1 MLLRLYRLGLVYEA
15 GDMMQFIQQ
24 TGQVIRRSPP
34 FMISLF
40 FHLALLT
47 VFAYITWDVP
57 SPSRAVEAQ
66 TAAIMLQESR
76 QGLRFADTSQLER
89 FKFEDKTTYPLAQ
102 SEPRPAMPQVKFVPE
117 MKVREDINLLG
128 VPVLDRSWAKVSN
141 GPLAVY
147 TGAERLSGSFSRH
160 VQGMRDMGLDIV
172 FIFDATSS
180 MAGFLRQVKYKIAN
194 LVTTFKALVPTA
206 RVGLVA
212 YRDTGDDFVTKTQ
225 QLTYST
231 QSLQDFLRDI
241 APVGG
246 GDREEALDEA
256 LRVAVEQ
263 LNWKGKSKKIIVI
276 IGDAPPHR
284 QDMPK
289 ARALAEKFK
298 KRMDGLVAALDTSP
312 QTLYDMDGRQQTKV
326 LDEFRL
332 LAEAGGGESARLL
345 DEEKVIRQ
353 MAILVFGTKWEMCL
367 DEFLK
372 NL

>member
-1 MLLRLYRLGLVYEA
+1 MHFLE
-15 GDMMQFIQQ
+15 Q
-24 TGQVIRRSPP
+24 TLQILRRSPP
-34 FMISLF
+34 FMISLLL
-40 FHLALLT
+40 HLALLT
-47 VFAYITWDVP
+47 AFAYITWDVP
-57 SPSRAVEAQ
+57 GLSKADDSSLRQSCSRSPE
-66 TAAIMLQESR
+66 
-76 QGLRFADTSQLER
+76 QGLQFADTSQLER
-89 FKFEDKTTYPLAQ
+89 FKFEDKTSYPLAQ
-102 SEPRPAMPQVKFVPE
+102 SEPRPVMPQMKFVPE

-212 YRDTGDDFVTKTQ
+212 YRDTGDDFITKTQ

-263 LNWKGKSKKIIVI
+263 LNWKEKSKKIIVI

-298 KRMDGLVAALDTSP
+298 NRMGGLVAALDTSP
-312 QTLYDMDGRQQTKV
+312 QTLYGMDGRQQTKV

-332 LAEAGGGESARLL
+332 LAEAGGGESARLIE
-345 DEEKVIRQ
+345 EEKVIRQ